1 MKEAVQYL
9 LFSVVV
15 TAFLSL
21 LRLYYPS
28 IGITSSMATVV
39 AITGVTLSISIPIIE
54 FINYLAKQY
63 SIEYISVLW
72 KGLAISLLST
82 TASDLCRGA
91 GENAIAEKVEL
102 LGKCEILVLS
112 LPLLKQLLELAT
124 SVYDSV

>member
-1 MKEAVQYL
+1 MKEVIQYL
-9 LFSVVV
+9 LFSVAV

-28 IGITSSMATVV
+28 IGITSVMATVV
-39 AITGVTLSISIPIIE
+39 AMIGAALSISIPIID
-54 FINYLAKQY
+54 FVNYLAKQY

-72 KGLAISLLST
+72 KGLAISLVSV
-82 TASDLCRGA
+82 TASDLCRNA
-91 GENAIAEKVEL
+91 GENAIADKVEL

-112 LPLLKQLLELAT
+112 LPLLKKLIEFAS